1 MEKKHGKEVKIALVA
16 LFGLFVLFV
25 GMNFLKGL
33 NIFSKGDVY
42 YIAFQDVTGLASSS
56 PIYADGYPVGTV
68 RSIDYDYTHE
78 GKTKVTIDI
87 DSKMRIPKGSSAVI
101 ESDMLGN
108 VRVNLLLAN
117 NPREKVLPG
126 EVIPGEIASGLMAK
140 AATLIPAVEQMLP
153 KLDSILT
160 SINLLLA
167 NPAIAQSLQ
176 NIQATT
182 HNLTTT
188 TNELNRLMAGL
199 NGQVPGLMKK
209 ADGVLNNTQT
219 LTGNLAQLDVATTLA
234 KVDATMQN
242 VQTMTD
248 RLNSNE
254 GTLGLLMRDA
264 SLYNHLSS
272 TANDAD
278 SLLIDLK
285 AHPKRYVHFS
295 LFGRKDKPAKK

>member
-42 YIAFQDVTGLASSS
+42 YISFQDVTGLASSS

-87 DSKMRIPKGSSAVI
+87 EPEMRIPKGSSAVI

-117 NPREKVLPG
+117 NPRERVMPG
-126 EVIPGEIASGLMAK
+126 EVIPGEIASGLMSK
-140 AATLIPAVEQMLP
+140 AAALIPEVEKMLP
-153 KLDSILT
+153 KLDSILI
-160 SINLLLA
+160 SINTLLA

-176 NIQATT
+176 NIQTTT
-182 HNLTTT
+182 HNLTNTPT
-188 TNELNRLMAGL
+188 QLNRLVAGL
-199 NGQVPGLMKK
+199 NGQVPTLMNK
-209 ADGVLNNTQT
+209 AGGVLDNAQT
-219 LTGNLAQLDVATTLA
+219 LTGNLAQLDVASTLA

-242 VQTMTD
+242 VQNMTNQ
-248 RLNSNE
+248 LNSNE

-285 AHPKRYVHFS
+285 EHPKRYVHFS
-295 LFGRKDKPAKK
+295 LFGRKDKAPKK

>member
-1 MEKKHGKEVKIALVA
+1 MEQKHGKEVKIALVA
-16 LFGLFVLFV
+16 LLGVFVLFV

-42 YIAFQDVTGLASSS
+42 YISFQDVSGLASSS

-68 RSIDYDYTHE
+68 RSIDYDYSHE

-87 DSKMRIPKGSSAVI
+87 DPKMRIPKGSSAVI

-117 NPREKVLPG
+117 NPREKVMPG
-126 EVIPGEIASGLMAK
+126 EVIPGNMATGLMAK
-140 AATLIPAVEQMLP
+140 AATLIPVVEKMLP

-160 SINLLLA
+160 SINTLLA

-176 NIQATT
+176 NIQVTT
-182 HNLTTT
+182 HNLTAT

-199 NGQVPGLMKK
+199 NGQVPGLVKK
-209 ADGVLNNTQT
+209 ANGVLDNTQT

-242 VQTMTD
+242 VQAMTD
-248 RLNSNE
+248 KLNSND

-295 LFGRKDKPAKK
+295 LFGRKEKTPKK

>member
-42 YIAFQDVTGLASSS
+42 YISFQDVTGLASSS

-87 DSKMRIPKGSSAVI
+87 EPEMRIPKGSSAVI

-117 NPREKVLPG
+117 NPRERVMPG
-126 EVIPGEIASGLMAK
+126 EVIPGEIASGLMSK
-140 AATLIPAVEQMLP
+140 AAALIPEVEKMLP

-160 SINLLLA
+160 SINTLLA

-176 NIQATT
+176 NIQSTT
-182 HNLTTT
+182 HNLTNT
-188 TNELNRLMAGL
+188 TNQLNRLVAGL
-199 NGQVPGLMKK
+199 NGQVPTLMNK
-209 ADGVLNNTQT
+209 AGGVLDNAQM
-219 LTGNLAQLDVATTLA
+219 LTGNLAQLDVASTLA

-242 VQTMTD
+242 VQNMTNQ
-248 RLNSNE
+248 LNSNE

-285 AHPKRYVHFS
+285 EHPKRYVHFS
-295 LFGRKDKPAKK
+295 LFGRKDKAPKK

>member
-42 YIAFQDVTGLASSS
+42 YISFQDVTGLASSS

-87 DSKMRIPKGSSAVI
+87 EPEMRIPKGSSAVI

-117 NPREKVLPG
+117 NPRERVMPG
-126 EVIPGEIASGLMAK
+126 EVIPGEIASGLMSK
-140 AATLIPAVEQMLP
+140 AAALIPEVEKMLP

-160 SINLLLA
+160 SINTLLA

-176 NIQATT
+176 NIQTTT
-182 HNLTTT
+182 HNLTNT
-188 TNELNRLMAGL
+188 TNQLNRLVAGL
-199 NGQVPGLMKK
+199 NGQVPTLMNK
-209 ADGVLNNTQT
+209 AVGVLDNAQT
-219 LTGNLAQLDVATTLA
+219 LTGNLAQLDVASTLA

-242 VQTMTD
+242 VQNMTNQ
-248 RLNSNE
+248 LNSNE

-285 AHPKRYVHFS
+285 EHPKRYVHFS
-295 LFGRKDKPAKK
+295 LFGRKDKAPKK

>member
-1 MEKKHGKEVKIALVA
+1 MEQKHGKEVKIALVA
-16 LFGLFVLFV
+16 LLGLFVLFV

-42 YIAFQDVTGLASSS
+42 YISFQDVSGLASSS

-68 RSIDYDYTHE
+68 RSIDYDYSHE

-87 DSKMRIPKGSSAVI
+87 DPKMRIPKGSSAVI

-117 NPREKVLPG
+117 NPREKVMPG
-126 EVIPGEIASGLMAK
+126 EVIPGDMAMGLMAK
-140 AATLIPAVEQMLP
+140 AATLIPAVEKMLP

-160 SINLLLA
+160 SVNTLLA

-199 NGQVPGLMKK
+199 NGQVPALVKK

-242 VQTMTD
+242 VQAMTD
-248 RLNSNE
+248 KLNSND

-285 AHPKRYVHFS
+285 SHPKRYVHFS
-295 LFGRKDKPAKK
+295 LFGRKEKTQNK

>member
-1 MEKKHGKEVKIALVA
+1 MEQKHGKEVKIALVA
-16 LFGLFVLFV
+16 LLGLFVLFV

-42 YIAFQDVTGLASSS
+42 YISFQDVSGLASSS

-68 RSIDYDYTHE
+68 RSIDYDYSHE

-87 DSKMRIPKGSSAVI
+87 DPKMRIPKGSSAVI

-117 NPREKVLPG
+117 NPREKVMPG
-126 EVIPGEIASGLMAK
+126 EVIPGDMAMGLMAK
-140 AATLIPAVEQMLP
+140 AATLIPAVEKMLP

-160 SINLLLA
+160 SVNTLLA

-182 HNLTTT
+182 HNLTAT

-199 NGQVPGLMKK
+199 NGQVPALVKK

-242 VQTMTD
+242 VQAMTD
-248 RLNSNE
+248 KLNSND

-285 AHPKRYVHFS
+285 SHPKRYVHFS
-295 LFGRKDKPAKK
+295 LFGRKEKTQKK